1 MGSLYL
7 DHVAT
12 TPVADEVLEA
22 MLPWSGPGGPSTGC
36 SGIREGKG
44 AVPCHE
50 GQDRRRVHQQGK
62 GNEKNARRI
71 GLLVKDFG
79 IAGDAHGGPGTGRQV
94 SLLSVESVEKM
105 KVRGFSAGAGD
116 FAENLAVEGIDL
128 PALPVGTTLRL
139 SGGPVLEVTAVGKRC
154 HDRGCAIRRLA
165 GTCIMPREGVFARV
179 VEGGI
184 VRAGDTLSVP

>member
-1 MGSLYL
+1 MKGRI
-7 DHVAT
+7 VAVCT
-12 TPVADEVLEA
+12 SREKGTRKTPVESV
-22 MLPWSGPGGPSTGC
+22 
-36 SGIREGKG
+36 
-44 AVPCHE
+44 
-50 GQDRRRVHQQGK
+50 
-62 GNEKNARRI
+62 
-71 GLLVKDFG
+71 LLVKDFG
-79 IAGDAHGGPGTGRQV
+79 IAGDAHGGPGTERQV

-105 KVRGFSAGAGD
+105 KIRGFSAGAGD

-139 SGGPVLEVTAVGKRC
+139 SGGPVLQVTAVGKRC
-154 HDRGCAIRRLA
+154 HDGGCAIRRLA